1 MDEKDRELVA
11 ALRRNA
17 RASVSELAALI
28 GVTRATIRARME
40 KLIANGEILGFTVI
54 LKSESRDLPVRGVM
68 LIGIS
73 GKGTDR
79 VWRLLDGI
87 PNVETIHTTNGRW
100 DLIVEIGA
108 ESLPALDAVLRRIR
122 LIDGVANS
130 ETSLYLTTKRSRRAR
145 ATAEPAEPNAR

>member
-1 MDEKDRELVA
+1 MDDKDRQLVA

-17 RASVSELAALI
+17 RTSVSELAASL
-28 GVTRATIRARME
+28 GVTRATVRARLE
-40 KLIANGEILGFTVI
+40 KLIENGEILGFTAI
-54 LKSESRDLPVRGVM
+54 LKSDSHELPVRGVM
-68 LIGIS
+68 LIEIS

-79 VWRLLDGI
+79 VGKALDGI

-108 ESLPALDAVLRRIR
+108 ESLPTLDAVLRRIR

-130 ETSLYLTTKRSRRAR
+130 ETSLYLTTKRSSRAR
-145 ATAEPAEPNAR
+145 RVASDAV